1 MSGKTKGVLEVFSK
15 GPGAMIDIFF
25 KGGMSPFGQ
34 YGLPFTLIA
43 IGTVAA
49 VMNTA
54 VLIKEN
60 EELEAD
66 LDDCENSGVLS
77 E

>member
-1 MSGKTKGVLEVFSK
+1 
-15 GPGAMIDIFF
+15 
-25 KGGMSPFGQ
+25 MSPFGQ

-49 VMNTA
+49 VMNTS

-60 EELEAD
+60 EDLGEEIKELEAD